1 MPISVRD
8 ARLSESDRLWIEGV
22 YREYLDDLAPLNTG
36 LFPVLGEVGHR
47 EPDQVAHWFADPQA
61 HPFVIAQS
69 AERVGFAL
77 VVRGSGPSTPSAV
90 PRPGGPAT
98 AAGATAASYRMA
110 EFFVSRPNR
119 GRGVGQGAAR
129 LIFDRF
135 AGRWEIIEY
144 LRNPDAVRFWRRV
157 VSRYTQGRFEE
168 RVVNGEVR
176 QVFESGRRP
185 GT

>member
-1 MPISVRD
+1 MPINVRD

-22 YREYLDDLAPLNTG
+22 YRDYLDDLAPLNTG

-61 HPFVIAQS
+61 HPFVIAEA
-69 AERVGFAL
+69 AERIGFAL
-77 VVRGSGPSTPSAV
+77 VVRGTGAAGPGPGRESGRASA
-90 PRPGGPAT
+90 AT
-98 AAGATAASYRMA
+98 AGPTYRMA
-110 EFFVSRPNR
+110 EFFVCRPSR

-129 LIFDRF
+129 LILDRF

-176 QVFESGRRP
+176 QVFESARRP